1 MQIRKATTQ
10 DLECVRELT
19 RETIC
24 QIYPKYYP
32 AGAVQFFLNHHCDG
46 KILADIRQGCV
57 YLAEDPADGI
67 VGTVTVKADEISRLF
82 VLPEQQRKGY
92 GQALLAYAEQQVFAT
107 YPQATLDASLPAKA
121 MYLKQGYHAQAF
133 HSLPAEGLT
142 FLCYD
147 VMVKAR

>member
-1 MQIRKATTQ
+1 MCAGTHAGNNLS
-10 DLECVRELT
+10 DLSQVLSRRSRAVLSESSLRRENFGRYSAGVR
-19 RETIC
+19 
-24 QIYPKYYP
+24 
-32 AGAVQFFLNHHCDG
+32 VS
-46 KILADIRQGCV
+46 
-57 YLAEDPADGI
+57 
-67 VGTVTVKADEISRLF
+67 GTVTVKADEISRLF

-92 GQALLAYAEQQVFAT
+92 GQALLAYAEQQVFAA

-121 MYLKQGYHAQAF
+121 MYLKQGYRAQAF

>member
-46 KILADIRQGCV
+46 KISADIRQGCV

-92 GQALLAYAEQQVFAT
+92 GQALLAYAEQQVFA
-107 YPQATLDASLPAKA
+107 A

-147 VMVKAR
+147 VMVKSR

>member
-1 MQIRKATTQ
+1 MQGNFPKT
-10 DLECVRELT
+10 DLEFPFGGGEHHANSKSNNTGFGMC
-19 RETIC
+19 
-24 QIYPKYYP
+24 
-32 AGAVQFFLNHHCDG
+32 AGTHAGNNLSDLSQVLSRRSRAVLS
-46 KILADIRQGCV
+46 
-57 YLAEDPADGI
+57 ESSADGI

-92 GQALLAYAEQQVFAT
+92 GQALLAYAEQQVFAA

>member
-10 DLECVRELT
+10 DLECVRGTHAGNNLSDLS
-19 RETIC
+19 
-24 QIYPKYYP
+24 QVLS

-46 KILADIRQGCV
+46 KISADIRQGCV

-92 GQALLAYAEQQVFAT
+92 GQALLAYAEQQVFAA